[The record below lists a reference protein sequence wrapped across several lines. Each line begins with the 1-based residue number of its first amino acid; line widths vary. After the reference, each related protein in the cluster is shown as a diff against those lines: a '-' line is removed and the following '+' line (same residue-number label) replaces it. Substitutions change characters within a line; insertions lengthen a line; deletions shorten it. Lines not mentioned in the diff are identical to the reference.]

1 MGEILCTS
9 VDDCRRKLEGSL
21 SKLGDFV
28 GSWASENLQKLSDQG
43 LKGVKALEAQGNAG
57 FQAMESIQTQ
67 VDGTVGSIKDFF
79 SGAAQEA
86 TNIVQRYGFINSLCA
101 PDGINS
107 RFPIAVWTISDNFD
121 AVVDK
126 LKQCASKKYQNKL
139 PTPFMDVSVPG
150 FCLPEVARAP
160 LKGIVA
166 AVRYAIAEGGPAAST
181 GFMNAF
187 K

>member
-1 MGEILCTS
+1 MKNSLPQDVRNVMGEILCTS

-107 RFPIAVWTISDNFD
+107 RFPIAVLGIS
-121 AVVDK
+121 
-126 LKQCASKKYQNKL
+126 CRSSS
-139 PTPFMDVSVPG
+139 M
-150 FCLPEVARAP
+150 RP
-160 LKGIVA
+160 LRSG
-166 AVRYAIAEGGPAAST
+166 RFLTTST
-181 GFMNAF
+181 RS
-187 K
+187 